1 MAGTRGTHERHGK
14 DIDPVYGYLRPDG
27 RHGRTQL
34 QRQQCAL
41 CHAFRQGYRQRT
53 RLLAG
58 YDPSTLLMLVEALCD
73 QPPAPVRVGCPLP
86 PFRRRTATDPA
97 WPAARA
103 VAALQLFLAG
113 EKLFD
118 DRLDRDSVLAGL
130 TERALRSDVTRAE
143 ADLRALGADVD
154 GLRAVL
160 RAQADLER
168 DPRAD
173 LDTLSRPTREALA
186 QVARLAARTGG
197 CDDAA
202 VDAAGAFAADLGG
215 VIYLV
220 DALDDLPR
228 DLARGV
234 FNPLAHLATDLT
246 PHALHTLLG
255 LLAGRLSALWRS
267 FEALPLRR
275 HRDALSATLASL
287 ERRGRQALEAL
298 PAPRTTL
305 RLAGVIP

>member
-1 MAGTRGTHERHGK
+1 
-14 DIDPVYGYLRPDG
+14 VYGYLRPEG

-73 QPPAPVRVGCPLP
+73 ERPAQVRVGCPLP
-86 PFRRRTATDPA
+86 PFHRRTATDPT

-130 TERALRSDVTRAE
+130 TERALRSDIARAE
-143 ADLRALGADVD
+143 AELRALGAGVDSGVDSDVD
-154 GLRAVL
+154 FDIGALRAVL
-160 RAQADLER
+160 RAQADIER

-173 LDTLSRPTREALA
+173 LDALSQPTRQALA
-186 QVARLAARTGG
+186 LVARLAARMGG
-197 CDDAA
+197 CDPAA

-215 VIYLV
+215 AIYLV

-228 DLARGV
+228 DLGRGV
-234 FNPLAHLATDLT
+234 FNPLAHMATDLT

-255 LLAGRLSALWRS
+255 LLAGRLAALRRS

-275 HRDALSATLASL
+275 HQDALAAALTTLD
-287 ERRGRQALEAL
+287 RRGRQALEAL

>member
-1 MAGTRGTHERHGK
+1 M
-14 DIDPVYGYLRPDG
+14 YGYLRPEG

-58 YDPSTLLMLVEALCD
+58 YDPSTLLMLVEALSD
-73 QPPAPVRVGCPLP
+73 QPPAQVRVGCPLP
-86 PFRRRTATDPA
+86 PFHRRTATDPA

-118 DRLDRDSVLAGL
+118 DRLDRDSALAGL
-130 TERALRSDVTRAE
+130 TERALRADIARAE
-143 ADLRALGADVD
+143 DDLRALGADFGFD
-154 GLRAVL
+154 LDALRAVL

-168 DPRAD
+168 DPGAD
-173 LDTLSRPTREALA
+173 LDALSRPTRQALA
-186 QVARLAARTGG
+186 EVARLAARTGG
-197 CDDAA
+197 CDPAA

-215 VIYLV
+215 AIYFV

-228 DLARGV
+228 DLGRGV

-255 LLAGRLSALWRS
+255 LLAGRLSALRRS

-275 HRDALSATLASL
+275 HRDALAGALAAL